1 MTLVPFLQGCI
12 AMGCTVAGLFFLRF
26 WHQMRDRLFLWFAI
40 AFWILALSYV
50 LLGVVS
56 FATEW
61 RTYVF
66 VVRLLAF
73 CVILYAIFEKNRPVT
88 SG

>member
-1 MTLVPFLQGCI
+1 MTLVAFIHGCV
-12 AMGCTVAGLFFLRF
+12 AMGCGIAGLFFLRF
-26 WHQMRDRLFLWFAI
+26 WHQIRDRLFLRFAV
-40 AFWILALSYV
+40 AFWILAFSYL

-61 RTYVF
+61 RIYVF

-73 CVILYAIFEKNRPVT
+73 CVILYAIVEKNRR
-88 SG
+88 